1 MAQLRKKTRGA
12 RSQGLRRAFLSIFLV
27 LTLSLAIFFL
37 LRMERPET
45 TLDRQ
50 VVRFSI
56 PKVEGDAAHPPPP
69 RLALIIDDMGYNG
82 GKYNEMMGMGKPMTF
97 SVLPGAP
104 HAWEVALMV
113 HQRGFEVML
122 HLPMEPK
129 EGEQYSMEK
138 DTVLAG
144 MRPEMVQKILQEA
157 LKRIPHVR
165 GVNNH
170 MGSKATED
178 QELMQALMATLKKE
192 GLYFIDSQTSS
203 RSLGP
208 ETARRAG
215 VASGRNNRFIDPEKN
230 LPAIKG
236 AIRSAMKKAKREGK
250 AVAIGHPHPLTAL
263 AIKEMM
269 PEIEREGIQLVFAS
283 EVVG

>member
-1 MAQLRKKTRGA
+1 
-12 RSQGLRRAFLSIFLV
+12 
-27 LTLSLAIFFL
+27 
-37 LRMERPET
+37 
-45 TLDRQ
+45 
-50 VVRFSI
+50 
-56 PKVEGDAAHPPPP
+56 
-69 RLALIIDDMGYNG
+69 
-82 GKYNEMMGMGKPMTF
+82 MMGMGKPMTF

-104 HAWEVALMV
+104 HAREVALMV

-144 MRPEMVQKILQEA
+144 MRPQTVQKILQEA